1 MGKKVVTDYKQGP
14 ELLQLAP
21 PEAELEADTGFVLT
35 VSAQEVGLRLDRLL
49 ALRLPEVSRRRI
61 QTWIEQGCVSV
72 LGIKVGTKITPST
85 RLGHADVVVVDPPDP
100 PELLAFTPEPIAFEV
115 VFEDAAVIVVNKQ
128 AGLVVHP
135 AAGNWSGTLLNG
147 LIYRYPELLSLPRA
161 GIVHRLDKDTSGLMV
176 VARTHAA
183 QLSLVNQ
190 LKDHSVSRQYLAI
203 TTRPPV
209 PSSGTVN
216 QPIGRDP
223 RNRLRMAISLSG
235 KPSITHYQTRASSS
249 SGAALVDCT
258 LETGRTHQIRVHMAS
273 LKAPLVSDVLYGAPS
288 NPLISRQALHALNLA
303 FLHPVSGAM
312 QTFKSSL
319 PEDLMQTL
327 NALALSDVL

>member
-1 MGKKVVTDYKQGP
+1 MTKKITLSD
-14 ELLQLAP
+14 
-21 PEAELEADTGFVLT
+21 
-35 VSAQEVGLRLDRLL
+35 LL
-49 ALRLPEVSRRRI
+49 AKE
-61 QTWIEQGCVSV
+61 
-72 LGIKVGTKITPST
+72 
-85 RLGHADVVVVDPPDP
+85 
-100 PELLAFTPEPIAFEV
+100 
-115 VFEDAAVIVVNKQ
+115 
-128 AGLVVHP
+128 
-135 AAGNWSGTLLNG
+135 
-147 LIYRYPELLSLPRA
+147 YPELTKVGEPYVNKKDEESDDDSSQILILRP

-223 RNRLRMAISLSG
+223 RNRLRMAICLSG
-235 KPSITHYQTRASSS
+235 KPSITHYQTRASSPN
-249 SGAALVDCT
+249 GAALVDCA

-273 LKAPLVSDVLYGAPS
+273 LKAPLVSDVLYGAPP

-319 PEDLMQTL
+319 PEDLMQT
-327 NALALSDVL
+327 ASCCSTHCAISS